1 MDLQPLIDRLAAF
14 PPGEHP
20 FVSVYLDTRPDQ
32 VGRDKSH
39 AFVRHELKARAETYP
54 EHSPARASIDAD
66 AERIVTWLRNEAR
79 PQANGIAIF
88 ACSAAGFFEA
98 AQLEVRIEESE
109 VFVGRAPH
117 LYPLAAVADRYRR
130 HAAVVLDT
138 HSARIFVFALGE
150 VTAEQ
155 TIESPSLPKTDQ
167 GGWSQARY
175 QRHVEEFQRHHAREV
190 AEALARLV
198 RDEKV
203 ERIVVAANDV
213 ALPLLRSELAKDL
226 VHRVVEVDQLDV
238 HSSRDQIL
246 RRALDAT
253 RAEDARDDAERVS
266 RMLDAYRAGGL
277 GVVGTDATLEALG
290 NGQVHELLIAADP
303 GHLRTRDGRRGS
315 EIADEL
321 VAKARQTDAR
331 VTFIED
337 AALLADAG
345 GVGGLLRF
353 RVRRAA

>member
-1 MDLQPLIDRLAAF
+1 MDLQPLIDRLAEF

-20 FVSVYLDTRPDQ
+20 FVSVYLDARPDQ
-32 VGRDKSH
+32 IGRDKYH
-39 AFVRHELKARAETYP
+39 AFVRSELKARAETYP
-54 EHSPARASIDAD
+54 VHSPARASVDAD
-66 AERIVTWLRNEAR
+66 AERIVTWLEREAR

-88 ACSAAGFFEA
+88 ACSAAEFFEA
-98 AQLEVRIEESE
+98 AQLEVPIEESE
-109 VFVGRAPH
+109 VFIGKAPH

-155 TIESPSLPKTDQ
+155 TIESPSLPKTDA

-213 ALPLLRSELAKDL
+213 ALPLLRAELPKE
-226 VHRVVEVDQLDV
+226 VVPRVVEVDQLDV
-238 HSSRDQIL
+238 HSTRDQIL
-246 RRALDAT
+246 RRALGAC
-253 RAEDARDDAERVS
+253 RAEDARDDAERV
-266 RMLDAYRAGGL
+266 RRLLDAYRAGGL
-277 GVVGTDATLEALG
+277 GVVGVEATLEALA

-303 GHLRTRDGRRGS
+303 GRLKTRGGRRGA
-315 EIADEL
+315 EVADEL
-321 VAKARQTDAR
+321 VARARQTDAH

-337 AALLADAG
+337 PALLADAG

>member
-32 VGRDKSH
+32 VGREKSH
-39 AFVRHELKARAETYP
+39 AFVRHELKARADTYP
-54 EHSPARASIDAD
+54 MHSPARASIDAD
-66 AERIVTWLRNEAR
+66 AERIVTWLQNEAR

-88 ACSAAGFFEA
+88 ACSAAEFFEA
-98 AQLEVRIEESE
+98 PQLEVPIEESE
-109 VFVGRAPH
+109 VFVGAAPH
-117 LYPLAAVADRYRR
+117 LYPLASVADRYRR

-155 TIESPSLPKTDQ
+155 TIESESLPKSEA

-175 QRHVEEFQRHHAREV
+175 QRHVQEFQRHHAREV

-213 ALPLLRSELAKDL
+213 ALPLLRAELPKDL
-226 VHRVVEVDQLDV
+226 VARVVEVDQLDV
-238 HSSRDQIL
+238 HSTRDQIL
-246 RRALDAT
+246 RRALEAC
-253 RAEDARDDAERVS
+253 RAEDARDDAERVR

-277 GVVGTDATLEALG
+277 GVVGVDATLDALA
-290 NGQVHELLIAADP
+290 NGQVHELLITADP
-303 GHLRTRDGRRGS
+303 GRLKTRDGRRGAAL
-315 EIADEL
+315 ADEL
-321 VAKARQTDAR
+321 VARARQTDAR

-337 AALLADAG
+337 LALLADAG

>member
-14 PPGEHP
+14 PPGEQP

-39 AFVRHELKARAETYP
+39 AFLRHELKARAETYP

-66 AERIVTWLRNEAR
+66 AERIVTWLQNEVR

-88 ACSAAGFFEA
+88 ACSAAEFFEA
-98 AQLEVRIEESE
+98 PQLEVPIEESE
-109 VFVGRAPH
+109 VFVGKAPH

-155 TIESPSLPKTDQ
+155 TIESESLPKSEA

-175 QRHVEEFQRHHAREV
+175 QRHVQEFQRHHAREV

-213 ALPLLRSELAKDL
+213 ALPLLRAELAKDL

-277 GVVGTDATLEALG
+277 GVVGIDATLEALRS
-290 NGQVHELLIAADP
+290 GQVHELLIATDP
-303 GHLRTRDGRRGS
+303 GRLKTSDGRRGS

-321 VAKARQTDAR
+321 VARARQTDAR
-331 VTFIED
+331 VTFIGD
-337 AALLADAG
+337 PALLADAG